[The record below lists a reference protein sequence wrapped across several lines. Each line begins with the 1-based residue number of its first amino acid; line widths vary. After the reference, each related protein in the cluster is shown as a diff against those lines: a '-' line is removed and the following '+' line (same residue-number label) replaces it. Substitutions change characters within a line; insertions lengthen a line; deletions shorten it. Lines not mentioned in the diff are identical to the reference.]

1 MAVLPINHLTYSTGP
16 WGSLRLRRAAAS
28 YLNSEFQSRE
38 TITSDNIFITP
49 GLTSAVDSLSWAIC
63 DEEDGILIPQPL
75 YNGFHVDIMSRSN
88 AQIVGVTYDGID
100 GYSGLDDLFCPE
112 VNKKAIEAALR
123 KAQDAGIT
131 VRALLITKSVL
142 FRTK

>member
-1 MAVLPINHLTYSTGP
+1 MAVLPIDHLTYSTGP

-28 YLNSEFQSRE
+28 FLTDEFQSRE
-38 TITSDNIFITP
+38 PISAGNIFITP
-49 GLTSAVDSLSWAIC
+49 GLTSAVDALTWAIC
-63 DEEDGILIPQPL
+63 NEGDGILVPQPL

-88 AQIVGVTYDGID
+88 ARIIGVSYDGID

-131 VRALLITKSVL
+131 VRALLVTKSV
-142 FRTK
+142 FYRKN